1 MDRLRVIVCGLI
13 VLVILSVAGIAWA
26 QTSPGYDNRWHVLG
40 AGGSEGMSSE
50 YHTVHS
56 TLGQFAIGPAAS
68 GRTSVGSG
76 YWYGIRSSAAYRIY
90 LPIIEHIT
98 AAR

>member
-40 AGGSEGMSSE
+40 AAGSEGMSSE

-56 TLGQFAIGPAAS
+56 TLGQFAIGPSTS
-68 GRTSVGSG
+68 GLTSTGSG
-76 YWYGIRSSAAYRIY
+76 YWYGIGPRATYRIY
-90 LPIIEHIT
+90 LPIIEHF
-98 AAR
+98 AAPR